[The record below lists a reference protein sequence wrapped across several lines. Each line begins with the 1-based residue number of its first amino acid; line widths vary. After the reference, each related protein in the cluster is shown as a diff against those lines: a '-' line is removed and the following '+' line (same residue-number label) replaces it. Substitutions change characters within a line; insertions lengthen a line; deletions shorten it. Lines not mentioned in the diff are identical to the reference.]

1 MNTKKQVLLSML
13 IALNVVLCILAPVKL
28 ANMKFTFEAFPI
40 LIAAI
45 SGGPIDGLI
54 VGTIGSSIYQILF
67 SGYGLMITTPIWVL
81 PHAISGLVVGL
92 YAKKHNFS
100 LSNKQTIFICILS
113 SLLVTTLNTFA
124 IYLDAKIFGYYT
136 FAYVFG
142 SILFKIIAGIMLAIL
157 YALAIPKLINKLSKM
172 KK

>member
-113 SLLVTTLNTFA
+113 SLIVTTLNTFA

-142 SILFKIIAGIMLAIL
+142 SILFKIIAGITLAIL
-157 YALAIPKLINKLSKM
+157 YALAIPKLINRLSKT